1 MAHTKS
7 QGAVKGNRDSISKRL
22 GIKVFGDQKV
32 TAGNII
38 VRQRGT
44 KFNPGKGTSMGR
56 DFTIFANMAGSV
68 GYRTLRGKK
77 IVEVVQPH

>member
-7 QGAVKGNRDSISKRL
+7 QGAVKGNRDSVSKRL
-22 GIKVFGDQKV
+22 GLKIYGGQKT

-44 KFNPGKGTSMGR
+44 KMHAGDNTYTGK
-56 DFTIFANMAGSV
+56 DYTIHAAMDGVVAFKI
-68 GYRTLRGKK
+68 RQGKK
-77 IVEVVQPH
+77 FVEVIKN